1 MIMDLQADLKWIHKE
16 LEEVKDVDLI
26 KSIKNLLEKRKRTSL
41 ERIDV
46 KQYNTEIET
55 SIRQVEEG
63 AVISHEKLGEKI
75 KQWSKK

>member
-1 MIMDLQADLKWIHKE
+1 MDLQADLKWIHKE

>member
-1 MIMDLQADLKWIHKE
+1 MDLQADLKWIYKE

-26 KSIKNLLEKRKRTSL
+26 KSIKNLLEKSKRTSL
-41 ERIDV
+41 ERIDI

-63 AVISHEKLGEKI
+63 AVISHENFGEKI
-75 KQWSKK
+75 KQWSKR

>member
-1 MIMDLQADLKWIHKE
+1 MDLQADLKWIYKE

-26 KSIKNLLEKRKRTSL
+26 KTIKNLLEKRKRTSL

-46 KQYNTEIET
+46 KQYNTEIEA
-55 SIRQVEEG
+55 SINQVKEG
-63 AVISHEKLGEKI
+63 AVISHEKLGEKL

>member
-1 MIMDLQADLKWIHKE
+1 MDLQADLKWIYKE

-75 KQWSKK
+75 KKWSKK

>member
-26 KSIKNLLEKRKRTSL
+26 KSIKNLLEKRKKTSL

-55 SIRQVEEG
+55 SIRQIEEG

>member
-1 MIMDLQADLKWIHKE
+1 MDLQADLKWIHKE

-26 KSIKNLLEKRKRTSL
+26 KSIKDLLEKRKKTSL
-41 ERIDV
+41 DRIDV

-55 SIRQVEEG
+55 SLRQVEEG
-63 AVISHEKLGEKI
+63 AVISHENLGEKL